1 MAWYKAGSETL
12 ATSTV
17 NGITI
22 TPTVVSKSNQY
33 LIDSMVDSNTKPP
46 TLKFSGTSTSIAY
59 RKSDNGN
66 NGGADTYSTGEPD
79 VRLADGTGNMQ
90 GFNVGYVCN
99 ISGEEKL
106 GINFYV
112 NAGAVGN
119 TATNRS
125 ERVFKD
131 ATTAQFTSALFRM
144 TGGASNVVAD
154 SNFTVLGSDGVEELN
169 VQDGAI
175 FYETDTNKSY
185 VLSNN
190 TWTEL

>member
-22 TPTVVSKSNQY
+22 TPSSASIFNQY
-33 LIDSMVDSNTKPP
+33 MIHSMVDSNSKPP
-46 TLKFSGTSTSIAY
+46 NLKLSGTSTSIAY
-59 RKSDNGN
+59 RAIN
-66 NGGADTYSTGEPD
+66 NGTIQTGITGESD
-79 VRLADGTGNMQ
+79 LRLGDGTSDMQ

-99 ISGEEKL
+99 ITGEEKL

-112 NAGAVGN
+112 NAMATTVG
-119 TATNRS
+119 TAPSRS
-125 ERVFKD
+125 DRVFKD
-131 ATTAQFTSALFRM
+131 STTAQFTSLRFRM
-144 TGGASNVVAD
+144 HTGAANVIAGTNL
-154 SNFTVLGSDGVEELN
+154 SALGSDGVESTT

-185 VLSNN
+185 VLYNGS
-190 TWTEL
+190 WTEV

>member
-1 MAWYKAGSETL
+1 MAWGKAGSETL

-22 TPTVVSKSNQY
+22 TPSSASMFNQY
-33 LIDSMVDSNTKPP
+33 MIHSMVDSNTKPP
-46 TLKFSGTSTSIAY
+46 TLKLSGTSTSIAY
-59 RKSDNGN
+59 RKSDNG
-66 NGGADTYSTGEPD
+66 ATDPTPSTGEPD
-79 VRLADGTGNMQ
+79 VRLGDGTSDMQ

-112 NAGAVGN
+112 NAVGIGAGS
-119 TATNRS
+119 APARS

-131 ATTAQFTSALFRM
+131 ATTAQFTSLRFRM
-144 TGGASNVVAD
+144 HTGATNTIAD
-154 SNFTVLGSDGVEELN
+154 SNFTVLGSDEVLYV

-185 VLSNN
+185 VLYNGS
-190 TWTEL
+190 WTEL

>member
-1 MAWYKAGSETL
+1 MAWGKAGSETL

-22 TPTVVSKSNQY
+22 TPSSASMFNQY
-33 LIDSMVDSNTKPP
+33 MIHSMVDSNTKPP
-46 TLKFSGTSTSIAY
+46 TLKLSGTSTSIAY
-59 RKSDNGN
+59 RKSDNGVT
-66 NGGADTYSTGEPD
+66 DPTPSTGEPD
-79 VRLADGTGNMQ
+79 VRLGDGTSDMQ

-112 NAGAVGN
+112 NAVGIGAGS
-119 TATNRS
+119 APARS

-131 ATTAQFTSALFRM
+131 ATTAQFTSLRFRM
-144 TGGASNVVAD
+144 HTGATNTIAD
-154 SNFTVLGSDGVEELN
+154 SNFTVLGSDEVLYV

-185 VLSNN
+185 VLYNGS
-190 TWTEL
+190 WTEL